1 MKFDPQ
7 KLITFENNFSLPIAG
22 IDEVGRGPLA
32 GPVIAAAVILDRKNI
47 PEGINDSKKIP
58 KAKRILLAEKIK
70 ENSIYAYGAA
80 SEIEIDEINILQA
93 SLLAMKRASDRLS
106 VVPKTTLIDGNF
118 KPDIKNNTISI
129 IKGDSKSV
137 SIAAASILAKVYR
150 DEIMLKYSKQF
161 PEYGFQTNSG
171 YGTKEHLSALKNYGI
186 TPIHRKSFKP
196 CLLYTSPSPRDATL
210 SRMPSSA

>member
-7 KLITFENNFSLPIAG
+7 KLIAFENYFSLPIAG

-93 SLLAMKRASDRLS
+93 SLLAMKRASDGLS

-129 IKGDSKSV
+129 IKGDTKSV

-196 CLLYTSPSPRDATL
+196 VHNILN
-210 SRMPSSA
+210 

>member
-7 KLITFENNFSLPIAG
+7 KLIAFENNFSLPIAG

-80 SEIEIDEINILQA
+80 SEIEIDEINILRA
-93 SLLAMKRASDRLS
+93 SLLAMKRASDGLS

-196 CLLYTSPSPRDATL
+196 VHNILN
-210 SRMPSSA
+210 

>member
-1 MKFDPQ
+1 MKFNPQ
-7 KLITFENNFSLPIAG
+7 KLIAFENNFSLPIAG

-118 KPDIKNNTISI
+118 KPEIKNNTISI

-196 CLLYTSPSPRDATL
+196 VHNILN
-210 SRMPSSA
+210 

>member
-1 MKFDPQ
+1 MKFGPQ
-7 KLITFENNFSLPIAG
+7 KLIAFENNFSLPIAG

-118 KPDIKNNTISI
+118 KPDIKNNTISV

-196 CLLYTSPSPRDATL
+196 VHNILN
-210 SRMPSSA
+210 

>member
-7 KLITFENNFSLPIAG
+7 KLIAFENNFSLPIAG

-161 PEYGFQTNSG
+161 PEYGFQNNSG

-196 CLLYTSPSPRDATL
+196 VHNILN
-210 SRMPSSA
+210 

>member
-1 MKFDPQ
+1 MNFDPQ
-7 KLITFENNFSLPIAG
+7 KLIAFENNFSLPIAG

-186 TPIHRKSFKP
+186 TPIHRKSFKHVHNI
-196 CLLYTSPSPRDATL
+196 LN
-210 SRMPSSA
+210 

>member
-7 KLITFENNFSLPIAG
+7 KLIAFENNFSLPIAG

-93 SLLAMKRASDRLS
+93 SLLAMKRASDGLS
-106 VVPKTTLIDGNF
+106 IVPKTTLIDGNY

-196 CLLYTSPSPRDATL
+196 VHNILN
-210 SRMPSSA
+210 

>member
-7 KLITFENNFSLPIAG
+7 KLIAFENNFSLPIAG

-93 SLLAMKRASDRLS
+93 SLLAMKRASDGLS

-196 CLLYTSPSPRDATL
+196 VHNILN
-210 SRMPSSA
+210 

>member
-7 KLITFENNFSLPIAG
+7 KLIAFENNFSLPIAG

-93 SLLAMKRASDRLS
+93 SLLAMKRASDGLS

-196 CLLYTSPSPRDATL
+196 VLNILN
-210 SRMPSSA
+210 

>member
-7 KLITFENNFSLPIAG
+7 KLIAFENNFSLPIAG

-70 ENSIYAYGAA
+70 ENSIYAYGAV

-93 SLLAMKRASDRLS
+93 SLLAMKRASDGLS
-106 VVPKTTLIDGNF
+106 IVPKTTLIDGNF

-196 CLLYTSPSPRDATL
+196 VHNILN
-210 SRMPSSA
+210 

>member
-7 KLITFENNFSLPIAG
+7 KLVAFENNFSLPIAG

-93 SLLAMKRASDRLS
+93 SVLAMKRASDGLS

-196 CLLYTSPSPRDATL
+196 VHNILN
-210 SRMPSSA
+210 

>member
-7 KLITFENNFSLPIAG
+7 KLIAFENNFSLPIAG

-70 ENSIYAYGAA
+70 ENSIYTYGAA

-196 CLLYTSPSPRDATL
+196 VHNILN
-210 SRMPSSA
+210 

>member
-7 KLITFENNFSLPIAG
+7 KLIAFENNFSLPIAG

-70 ENSIYAYGAA
+70 ENSIYAYGAT

-196 CLLYTSPSPRDATL
+196 VHNILN
-210 SRMPSSA
+210 

>member
-7 KLITFENNFSLPIAG
+7 KLIAFENNFSLPIAG

-106 VVPKTTLIDGNF
+106 VAPKTTLIDGNF

-196 CLLYTSPSPRDATL
+196 VHNILN
-210 SRMPSSA
+210 

>member
-7 KLITFENNFSLPIAG
+7 KLIVFENNFSLPIAG

-196 CLLYTSPSPRDATL
+196 VHNILN
-210 SRMPSSA
+210 

>member
-7 KLITFENNFSLPIAG
+7 KLIAFENNFSLPIAG

-118 KPDIKNNTISI
+118 KPEIKNNTISI

-196 CLLYTSPSPRDATL
+196 VHNILN
-210 SRMPSSA
+210 

>member
-7 KLITFENNFSLPIAG
+7 KLIAFENNFSLPIAG

-118 KPDIKNNTISI
+118 NPDIKSNTISI

-196 CLLYTSPSPRDATL
+196 VHNILN
-210 SRMPSSA
+210 

>member
-1 MKFDPQ
+1 LKFDPQ
-7 KLITFENNFSLPIAG
+7 KLIAFENNFSLPIAG

-106 VVPKTTLIDGNF
+106 VVPKTKLIDGNF

-150 DEIMLKYSKQF
+150 DEIMLKYSKRF

-196 CLLYTSPSPRDATL
+196 VHNILN
-210 SRMPSSA
+210 

>member
-7 KLITFENNFSLPIAG
+7 KLIAFENNFSLPIAG

-70 ENSIYAYGAA
+70 KNSIYAYGAA

-196 CLLYTSPSPRDATL
+196 VHNILN
-210 SRMPSSA
+210 

>member
-7 KLITFENNFSLPIAG
+7 KLIAFEKNFSLPIAG

-196 CLLYTSPSPRDATL
+196 VHNILN
-210 SRMPSSA
+210 

>member
-7 KLITFENNFSLPIAG
+7 KLIAFENNFSLPIAG

-70 ENSIYAYGAA
+70 ENSIYAYGTA

-93 SLLAMKRASDRLS
+93 SLLAMKRASDRPVSYTHL
-106 VVPKTTLIDGNF
+106 TL
-118 KPDIKNNTISI
+118 P
-129 IKGDSKSV
+129 
-137 SIAAASILAKVYR
+137 
-150 DEIMLKYSKQF
+150 
-161 PEYGFQTNSG
+161 
-171 YGTKEHLSALKNYGI
+171 TKRI
-186 TPIHRKSFKP
+186 V
-196 CLLYTSPSPRDATL
+196 
-210 SRMPSSA
+210 

>member
-7 KLITFENNFSLPIAG
+7 KLIAFENNFSLPIAG

-171 YGTKEHLSALKNYGI
+171 YGTKEHLSALKNHGI

-196 CLLYTSPSPRDATL
+196 VHNILN
-210 SRMPSSA
+210 

>member
-7 KLITFENNFSLPIAG
+7 KLIAFENNFSLPIAG

-93 SLLAMKRASDRLS
+93 SILAMKRASDRLS

-150 DEIMLKYSKQF
+150 DEIMLKYSKRF

-196 CLLYTSPSPRDATL
+196 VHNILN
-210 SRMPSSA
+210 

>member
-7 KLITFENNFSLPIAG
+7 KLIAFENNFSLPIAG
-22 IDEVGRGPLA
+22 IDGVGRGPLA

-196 CLLYTSPSPRDATL
+196 VHNILN
-210 SRMPSSA
+210 

>member
-7 KLITFENNFSLPIAG
+7 KLIAFENNFSLPIAG

-32 GPVIAAAVILDRKNI
+32 GPVIAAAVILDKKNI

-70 ENSIYAYGAA
+70 ENSIYAYGAT

-118 KPDIKNNTISI
+118 KPDIKNNTINI

-196 CLLYTSPSPRDATL
+196 VHNILN
-210 SRMPSSA
+210 

>member
-93 SLLAMKRASDRLS
+93 SLLAMKRASDGLS

-196 CLLYTSPSPRDATL
+196 VHNILN
-210 SRMPSSA
+210 

>member
-1 MKFDPQ
+1 MNFDPQ
-7 KLITFENNFSLPIAG
+7 KLIAFENNFSLPIAG

-129 IKGDSKSV
+129 IKGDTKSV

-196 CLLYTSPSPRDATL
+196 VHNILN
-210 SRMPSSA
+210 

>member
-1 MKFDPQ
+1 LKFDSQ
-7 KLITFENNFSLPIAG
+7 KLIAFENNFSLPIAG

-196 CLLYTSPSPRDATL
+196 VHNILN
-210 SRMPSSA
+210 

>member
-1 MKFDPQ
+1 
-7 KLITFENNFSLPIAG
+7 LPIAG

-196 CLLYTSPSPRDATL
+196 VHNILN
-210 SRMPSSA
+210 

>member
-7 KLITFENNFSLPIAG
+7 KLIAFENNFSLPIAG

-93 SLLAMKRASDRLS
+93 SLLAMKRASDGLS
-106 VVPKTTLIDGNF
+106 IVPKTTLIDGNF

-196 CLLYTSPSPRDATL
+196 VHNILN
-210 SRMPSSA
+210 

>member
-7 KLITFENNFSLPIAG
+7 KLIAFENNFSLPIAG

-93 SLLAMKRASDRLS
+93 SLLAMKRASHGLS

-196 CLLYTSPSPRDATL
+196 VHNILN
-210 SRMPSSA
+210 

>member
-7 KLITFENNFSLPIAG
+7 KLIAFENNFSLPIAG

-118 KPDIKNNTISI
+118 KPYIKNNTISI

-196 CLLYTSPSPRDATL
+196 VHNILN
-210 SRMPSSA
+210 

>member
-1 MKFDPQ
+1 MNFDPQ
-7 KLITFENNFSLPIAG
+7 KLIAFENNFSLPIAG

-93 SLLAMKRASDRLS
+93 SLLAMKRASNGLS
-106 VVPKTTLIDGNF
+106 IVPKTTLIDGNF

-196 CLLYTSPSPRDATL
+196 VHNILN
-210 SRMPSSA
+210 

>member
-7 KLITFENNFSLPIAG
+7 KLIAFENYFSLPIAG

-118 KPDIKNNTISI
+118 KPDIKNNAISI

-196 CLLYTSPSPRDATL
+196 VHNILN
-210 SRMPSSA
+210 

>member
-1 MKFDPQ
+1 MKFDLQ
-7 KLITFENNFSLPIAG
+7 KLIAFENNFSLPIAG

-129 IKGDSKSV
+129 IKGDSKCV

-196 CLLYTSPSPRDATL
+196 VHNILN
-210 SRMPSSA
+210 

>member
-7 KLITFENNFSLPIAG
+7 KLIAFENNFSLPIAG

-93 SLLAMKRASDRLS
+93 SLLAMKRASDGLS

-196 CLLYTSPSPRDATL
+196 VHNIL
-210 SRMPSSA
+210 S

>member
-7 KLITFENNFSLPIAG
+7 KLIAFENNFSLPIAG

-93 SLLAMKRASDRLS
+93 SLLAMKRASDGLS
-106 VVPKTTLIDGNF
+106 IVPNTTLIDGNF

-171 YGTKEHLSALKNYGI
+171 YGTKEHLAALKNYGI

-196 CLLYTSPSPRDATL
+196 VHNILN
-210 SRMPSSA
+210 

>member
-7 KLITFENNFSLPIAG
+7 KLIAFENNFSLPIAG

-129 IKGDSKSV
+129 IKGDSKTV

-196 CLLYTSPSPRDATL
+196 VHNILN
-210 SRMPSSA
+210 